1 MAFWLPLLFFGLPIA
16 EIAVF
21 IVVGGAIGVFQTLAL
36 VVLAAVVGV
45 GVVRMQGLQTL
56 TRLQASVEAGDDP
69 TGPLVHGALI
79 AIAGILLII
88 PGFLTDI
95 VGLLLLVPAVR
106 TMLVRRGAARTTVR
120 VSTFG
125 RRTTRPAPTPPDTI
139 EADYEVVEE
148 GSRPRGGSGWTQ
160 PHS

>member
-36 VVLAAVVGV
+36 VVLATVVGV

-56 TRLQASVEAGDDP
+56 ARLQTSVEAGDDP

-79 AIAGILLII
+79 AMAGILLII
-88 PGFLTDI
+88 PGFLTDM

-106 TMLVRRGAARTTVR
+106 KMLIRRGAARTTVR

-125 RRTTRPAPTPPDTI
+125 RRTTRPATTPPETI
-139 EADYEVVEE
+139 DADYEVVEE